1 MISFDE
7 VPVYLACGATDLRK
21 QINGLSVLVSS
32 AFELDVFSPA
42 LFVFCNRAKNLIRI
56 LVFDTD
62 GFILCTKRLERGHF
76 KWPAK
81 TDSEEVMELHS
92 DEFSQLLS
100 VTKLDRRLCRD
111 EVSERTVC

>member
-21 QINGLSVLVSS
+21 QINGLSILVSS
-32 AFELDVFSPA
+32 AFELDLFSPS
-42 LFVFCNRAKNLIRI
+42 LFVFCNRAKTLIRV
-56 LVFDTD
+56 LAFDTD

-76 KWPAK
+76 RWPTKA
-81 TDSEEVMELHS
+81 DNEDVMELGPE
-92 DEFSQLLS
+92 EFSQLLS
-100 VTKLDRRLCRD
+100 STKLERRIRRD